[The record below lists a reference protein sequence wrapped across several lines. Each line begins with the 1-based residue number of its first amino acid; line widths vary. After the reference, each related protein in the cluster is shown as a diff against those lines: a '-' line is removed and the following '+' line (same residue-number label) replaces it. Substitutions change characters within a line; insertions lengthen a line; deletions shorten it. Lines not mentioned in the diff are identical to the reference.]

1 MSFHILFV
9 DDDRKILDGLR
20 RMLAD
25 MRGTWRMHFAES
37 GPAAL
42 DIMASVPVD
51 VVVTDMRMPGMD
63 GAELLRKVQ
72 QLHPEAVRLVL
83 SGYSEKES
91 LGRAFP
97 PSHQFLSKPCPKDVL
112 VSTIRNALQSRSLL
126 SSTGL
131 RSLVGSIARLPSLPE
146 IYRRVSQE
154 LARDEPSIA
163 KLGDIVGQDVAMTA
177 RLLKLVNSPF
187 FGVTRTVLNPVQAV
201 NLVGINYL
209 QSLIMV
215 FATFDSC
222 DVCIPGYS
230 LRRLMEHSLRTSCAA
245 GSIAAL
251 EGAPP
256 GDLDGYRT
264 AGLLHDIGKLILA
277 SNLAEAYAQ
286 VIATVQRESRPVH
299 EVEREALGATHA
311 EMGAYLL
318 RLWGLPDSVVE
329 AVLLHHA
336 PCTVAP
342 GLDPA
347 LAVYCANIL
356 DRELVAINPGYF
368 RPELDLAYLRR
379 AGLDRRLDLWR
390 KGVQEACA
398 KVDIDEAQDPDR

>member
-1 MSFHILFV
+1 MKFHVLFV
-9 DDDRKILDGLR
+9 DDDRKVLDGLR
-20 RMLAD
+20 RMLSD
-25 MRGTWRMHFAES
+25 MRREWRMHFAES

-42 DIMASVPVD
+42 DIMAADPAD
-51 VVVTDMRMPGMD
+51 AVVTDMRMPGMD
-63 GAELLRKVQ
+63 GAELLEIVQ
-72 QLHPEAVRLVL
+72 RERPETIRLVL
-83 SGYSEKES
+83 SGYAEKES

-97 PSHQFLSKPCPKDVL
+97 PSHQFLSKPCGKEVL
-112 VSTIRNALQSRSLL
+112 VSTIRNALESRNLL
-126 SSTGL
+126 RGTGL
-131 RSLVGSIARLPSLPE
+131 RALVGSITRLPSLPG
-146 IYRRVSQE
+146 IYRQVSQE
-154 LARDEPSIA
+154 IARDEPSMER
-163 KLGDIVGQDVAMTA
+163 LGAIIGQDVAMTA

-187 FGVTRTVLNPVQAV
+187 FGVPRKVLNPVQAV

-251 EGAPP
+251 EGAPQ
-256 GDLDGYRT
+256 GDLDEYRT

-277 SNLAEAYAQ
+277 SNLPEAYAR
-286 VIATVQRESRPVH
+286 IIETVQRETRPVH

-342 GLDPA
+342 SLSPS

-356 DRELVAINPGYF
+356 DRELVVINPGYHK
-368 RPELDLAYLRR
+368 PAIDDAYLQRFNLAPRLEAWR
-379 AGLDRRLDLWR
+379 AGLEKNCR
-390 KGVQEACA
+390 KVEG
-398 KVDIDEAQDPDR
+398 DEAQDTHS